1 MNSTSNSQQKSNSV
15 SVAINTCI
23 HASHVVNCS
32 INNNHFHSTPS
43 LSPNLALQWVQEKLV
58 PNSPPE
64 HSSSTGRLCMALT
77 NWKQITSDPWVLEAI
92 QGYKIEFWKRPSQ
105 ACPPAPLHLS
115 QKDAQLMN
123 TEVLKL
129 LEKRAI
135 VVVDSPHTQGFLS
148 RVFLVPKKDGS
159 QRPVINLRQLNQFVI
174 WEHFKMENIH
184 LVEHLIQE
192 GDWMVKI
199 DLKDAYF
206 AVPIHRDHQQWLRFH
221 WRDQDYQFCCLPFGL
236 SSAPRVF
243 TKITRPIVAWLR
255 QLGVRLIAYIDDFL
269 LLAPSKEEAHV
280 QAQLM
285 TTVLQALGFSINN
298 EKSTLVPC
306 QEIEF
311 LGVIV
316 QSHPPTLR
324 LPQHKLQILKS
335 KAQQL
340 LHKDASHQTITAR
353 DLAQFIGT
361 ASAAA
366 VAIPPGPLFY
376 RSLQASKHH
385 SQKQEGGLNSPALL
399 TDCDREELKWW
410 IDQANL
416 WNHRSLVAPVNW
428 IKITSD
434 ASTWGWG
441 AVCRGVTTGGPWSQ
455 DETSYHINYLEML
468 AAFLAL
474 QSFTKDLPHPL
485 TVYLYMDNT
494 SAISYLNRR
503 GGTTSLS
510 LSYLAKETWQW
521 CMSRN
526 ISLVAN
532 HLPGHLNTVA
542 DTESR
547 MIRDRWDWQLNP
559 SIFQRISQK
568 WGPFAVD
575 LFASRLTHQL
585 PAYFSWRPD
594 PQAAATDAFLQVWPS
609 QISYANPPWG
619 LILRVLSEIS
629 HQQAEV
635 VIVAPVWK
643 SQSWYPVLLSLLFD
657 FPHLI
662 TSPPDQLLSQESL
675 LPPFQPQEVQLAV
688 WPTSGISVKQKS
700 FQNKLQ
706 NSSWHHGEISPQK
719 LTTHSFTSG
728 SAGVFNGTEIPFL
741 VL

>member
-15 SVAINTCI
+15 SVAINTYI
-23 HASHVVNCS
+23 LASHVVNCS

-43 LSPNLALQWVQEKLV
+43 LSPNLALQWVQEKLI

-92 QGYKIEFWKRPSQ
+92 QGYKIDFWKQPSQ

-135 VVVDSPHTQGFLS
+135 VVVDPPHTQGFLS

-316 QSHPPTLR
+316 QSHPPALR
-324 LPQHKLQILKS
+324 LPQHKLQMLKS

-366 VAIPPGPLFY
+366 VAIPPDPLFY

-399 TDCDREELKWW
+399 TDCNREELKWW
-410 IDQANL
+410 IEQANL
-416 WNHRSLVAPVNW
+416 WNHQSLVAPVNW

-441 AVCRGVTTGGPWSQ
+441 AVCRGVTT
-455 DETSYHINYLEML
+455 
-468 AAFLAL
+468 
-474 QSFTKDLPHPL
+474 
-485 TVYLYMDNT
+485 
-494 SAISYLNRR
+494 RR
-503 GGTTSLS
+503 TLVPG
-510 LSYLAKETWQW
+510 
-521 CMSRN
+521 RN
-526 ISLVAN
+526 
-532 HLPGHLNTVA
+532 
-542 DTESR
+542 
-547 MIRDRWDWQLNP
+547 
-559 SIFQRISQK
+559 
-568 WGPFAVD
+568 
-575 LFASRLTHQL
+575 
-585 PAYFSWRPD
+585 
-594 PQAAATDAFLQVWPS
+594 
-609 QISYANPPWG
+609 
-619 LILRVLSEIS
+619 
-629 HQQAEV
+629 
-635 VIVAPVWK
+635 
-643 SQSWYPVLLSLLFD
+643 LLS
-657 FPHLI
+657 H
-662 TSPPDQLLSQESL
+662 
-675 LPPFQPQEVQLAV
+675 
-688 WPTSGISVKQKS
+688 
-700 FQNKLQ
+700 
-706 NSSWHHGEISPQK
+706 
-719 LTTHSFTSG
+719 
-728 SAGVFNGTEIPFL
+728 
-741 VL
+741 